1 MNQTAT
7 NDEQDWDPRS
17 PEVLADP
24 LAAYDRMREQ
34 CPVAH
39 SDYLHYSVFR
49 HDDVL
54 RIIKDHDT
62 FSSRAS
68 RHLAVPN
75 NMDPPEHTAYRRL
88 IEPYFS
94 GQRIAEFEPLCRR
107 LCRERV
113 AALPTDGP
121 ADVMFGLAHPLALR
135 LQCAFLGWPESLH
148 LPLLEWIYRKNAAT
162 LAGNNQ
168 ATAAVATE
176 FDAVIRGQLAERRAA
191 GAEAP
196 DDATTRLLH
205 ETVSGRSLSEEEII
219 SILRNWTV
227 GELGTIASSIGILAS
242 YLADHPQLQQQ
253 LREQPER
260 VWRANDEILRIQA
273 PLIANRRTPSCPVKL
288 RGRPVLPGERLTLMW
303 ASANRDPRV
312 FEAPLTVRLDRDPSK
327 NLLYGAGIHACP
339 GAGLAR
345 LELAAMVQALLAS
358 RVVEKPVEADQQTAV
373 YPASGYQHRVLQWRS
388 L

>member
-1 MNQTAT
+1 MNQIAT

-54 RIIKDHDT
+54 RIIEDHDT

-94 GQRIAEFEPLCRR
+94 AERIAAFEPLCRD

-113 AALPTDGP
+113 ATLPGDGP
-121 ADVMFGLAHPLALR
+121 AEVMFGLAHPLALR

-162 LAGNNQ
+162 LTGDSR
-168 ATAAVATE
+168 ATAAVAAE
-176 FDAVIRGQLAERRAA
+176 FDAVIREQLEARRAA
-191 GAEAP
+191 GVNAP
-196 DDATTRLLH
+196 DDATTRLLN
-205 ETVSGRSLSEEEII
+205 ETVFGRPLSEEEVI

-227 GELGTIASSIGILAS
+227 GELGTLASSIGILAG
-242 YLADHPQLQQQ
+242 YLADHPRLQQQ
-253 LREQPER
+253 LREQPEL
-260 VWRANDEILRIQA
+260 VWRANDEILRIHA
-273 PLIANRRTPSCPVKL
+273 PLMANRRTPTCPVRL
-288 RGRPVLPGERLTLMW
+288 GGRRVLPGQRLTLMW
-303 ASANRDPRV
+303 ASANRDARA

-345 LELAAMVQALLAS
+345 LELASMVQALLAS
-358 RVVEKPVEADQQTAV
+358 RAVEKPEVADQQMAV
-373 YPASGYQHRVLQWRS
+373 YPASGYQHLVLQWHA